1 MKRCVTYIILL
12 MISVVSC
19 RKEPVIKNDMAEI
32 SFAAP
37 DVAMTKSILIT
48 DIKDM
53 KSGTDELAFS
63 VFEARYIPDTEG
75 GVTNHEQFMNDV
87 KVTSGDNGQTWSY
100 DGTYHWSPGAV
111 HKFFAVYPY
120 YDETSD
126 TYDLG
131 LSFGINEEKHA
142 LQMTGKH
149 DYTRIINGTAVTTK
163 VICTGTQVEHGVYGK
178 PDKAVNLCTDI
189 LYGVEKYDTP
199 YEVGEEREAIKF
211 EMNHALAAVSFR
223 LRNASEYKIT
233 GIVAD
238 PIAGFK
244 NAAEYLL
251 LSDDGPVWSTPL
263 IDLDDPDHGHKF
275 EVPGVS
281 EIAAG
286 AYYEPDGSTY
296 WYTALMIPQ
305 NFGAY
310 QMSPNFSFKVSMGE
324 LGSKTYTLNFKD
336 YPVNNVAEHGF
347 AFLPGYHYIYNLNVT
362 SRVVSC
368 DVEVVPWIEDE
379 PIKLN

>member
-19 RKEPVIKNDMAEI
+19 RKEPAIKNDMAEI

-63 VFEARYIPDTEG
+63 VFAARYIPDTEG
-75 GVTNHEQFMNDV
+75 GITNHEQFMSDV
-87 KVTSGDNGQTWSY
+87 KVKSVDNGQTWSY
-100 DGTYHWSPGAV
+100 DGAYHWSPGAV

-120 YDETSD
+120 YDEASD
-126 TYDLG
+126 SYDLG

-149 DYTRIINGTAVTTK
+149 EYVKIVDGNQVVTN
-163 VICTGTQVEHGVYGK
+163 VICTGTQIVEGRT
-178 PDKAVNLCTDI
+178 VNLCTDI
-189 LYGVEKYDTP
+189 LYGVEKYEAP
-199 YEVGEEREAIKF
+199 YEVGEERGPIKF

-223 LRNASEYKIT
+223 LRNASEYEINSIT
-233 GIVAD
+233 ANPVE
-238 PIAGFK
+238 GFK

-251 LSDDGPVWSTPL
+251 LSDDGPVWAMPL
-263 IDLDDPDHGHKF
+263 MELNNPEHGHKF
-275 EVPGVS
+275 EVPGTS
-281 EIAAG
+281 EIASG
-286 AYYEPDGSTY
+286 AYYPADTKTY

-310 QMSPNFSFKVSMGE
+310 PESPKFEFNVNMETVGE
-324 LGSKTYTLNFKD
+324 KTYSIDFKN
-336 YPVNNVAEHGF
+336 YPVNNVAEYGF
-347 AFLPGYHYIYNLNVT
+347 TFLPGYHYIYNLNIT
-362 SRVVSC
+362 SSIVSC
-368 DVEVVPWIEDE
+368 DVEIVPWIEDE

>member
-1 MKRCVTYIILL
+1 MSEMK
-12 MISVVSC
+12 
-19 RKEPVIKNDMAEI
+19 A
-32 SFAAP
+32 
-37 DVAMTKSILIT
+37 
-48 DIKDM
+48 
-53 KSGTDELAFS
+53 GTNELAFS
-63 VFEARYIPDTEG
+63 VFAARYIPNAEG
-75 GVTNHEQFMNDV
+75 QITKHEQFMDDV
-87 KVTSGDNGQTWSY
+87 KVKSVDNGLTWSY
-100 DGTYHWSPGAV
+100 DGAYHWSPGAV

-120 YDETSD
+120 YDEASD
-126 TYDLG
+126 SYDLG

-149 DYTRIINGTAVTTK
+149 EYVKIVDGNQVVTN
-163 VICTGTQVEHGVYGK
+163 VICTGTQIVEGRT
-178 PDKAVNLCTDI
+178 VNLCTDI
-189 LYGVEKYDTP
+189 LYGVEKYDVP
-199 YEVGEEREAIKF
+199 YEVGEERGPIKF

-310 QMSPNFSFKVSMGE
+310 QVSPNFSFSVSMGE